1 MPSVFEYHFDGKL
14 SGWSDLGEDECPW
27 CGLPL
32 VEDSRDEI
40 PVPTKNCSFCGIRG
54 KDEWKE

>member
-14 SGWSDLGEDECPW
+14 SGWSDLGEDECPL

-32 VEDSRDEI
+32 VGHFQDGTLVETES
-40 PVPTKNCSFCGIRG
+40 CSFCRTYDDNERG
-54 KDEWKE
+54 

>member
-14 SGWSDLGEDECPW
+14 SGWSDLGEDECPL

-32 VEDSRDEI
+32 MAHRQDGTSKEI
-40 PVPTKNCSFCGIRG
+40 RTCSFCRKYDDNERG
-54 KDEWKE
+54 